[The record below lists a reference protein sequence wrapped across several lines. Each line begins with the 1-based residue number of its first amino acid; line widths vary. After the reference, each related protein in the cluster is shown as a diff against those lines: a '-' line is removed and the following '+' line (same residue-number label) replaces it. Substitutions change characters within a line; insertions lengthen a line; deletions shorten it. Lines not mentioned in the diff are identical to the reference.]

1 MKKVDLFVLAM
12 LMPVIIQAVI
22 IVVLG
27 VGGFIFSLVVTLF

>member
-1 MKKVDLFVLAM
+1 MKKVDLFILAM

-22 IVVLG
+22 ILVLG

>member
-1 MKKVDLFVLAM
+1 MKKVDLFILAM